1 MKLDGKLLVA
11 GGGIGGLTLARAAAQ
26 AGFEC
31 EVLEREHEIRPA
43 GAGILVQT
51 GAMLALRRLG
61 LDEQVAA
68 AGAEVRV
75 GFGKTDRGAVLQ
87 RSAMD
92 FLAKEFG
99 VPTVAIHRARLHAVL
114 LDAAKH
120 AGARVHTGRKVARFA
135 ATPGE
140 VRVELEDGSSTAGA
154 VLVGADGLHSVV
166 RREVLGDTPLR
177 YAGYT
182 SYRGIA
188 EDAALVAEHE
198 VTEMWGRGSRFGF
211 ARISDSEVYWFAVLN
226 APEGERDDAPLATV
240 CARFSGF
247 AEPVPALLAATA
259 GERVLKT
266 DIHDRVPVAGWTRGR
281 ATLLGDA
288 AHPTTPNL
296 GQGGCMAIEDALTL
310 VDCLERA
317 GALAEALAG
326 YEARRFEPTR
336 RIVEASFRFGKVAQ
350 LENRAAIWVRN
361 LLARATP
368 ASTVEKQ
375 LRKNVLASGFGGAP
389 STPAR

>member
-11 GGGIGGLTLARAAAQ
+11 GGGIGGLTLARAAAR
-26 AGFEC
+26 AGFDC
-31 EVLEREHEIRPA
+31 DVFEREPEVRPV

-61 LDEQVAA
+61 LDERVAA

-92 FLAKEFG
+92 FLAEEFG
-99 VPTVAIHRARLHAVL
+99 VPTVAVHRARLHAVL
-114 LDAAKH
+114 LEAAQES
-120 AGARVHTGRKVARFA
+120 GARVHTGRKVERVEQTA
-135 ATPGE
+135 GE
-140 VRVELEDGSSTAGA
+140 VRVVFADGAPLAGA
-154 VLVGADGLHSVV
+154 LLVGADGLHSVV
-166 RREVLGDTPLR
+166 RRDVLGETPLR

-188 EDAALVAEHE
+188 ESPELVPERE
-198 VTEMWGRGSRFGF
+198 VTEMWGRGARFGF
-211 ARISDSEVYWFAVLN
+211 ARIGGPDVYWFAVLN
-226 APEGERDDAPLATV
+226 APEGERDARPLETV
-240 CARFSGF
+240 RARFSSW
-247 AEPVPALLAATA
+247 AEPVPGLLAATSA
-259 GERVLKT
+259 DRVLKT
-266 DIHDRVPVAGWTRGR
+266 DIHDRVPLAGWTRGR
-281 ATLLGDA
+281 VTLLGDA
-288 AHPTTPNL
+288 AHATTPNL

-310 VDCLERA
+310 ADCLERSA
-317 GALAEALAG
+317 TLAEALAA
-326 YEARRFEPTR
+326 YEARRFEATR

-350 LENRAAIWVRN
+350 LENGAAIWVRN

-375 LRKNVLASGFGGAP
+375 LRKNVLASGFAGDP
-389 STPAR
+389 SARA